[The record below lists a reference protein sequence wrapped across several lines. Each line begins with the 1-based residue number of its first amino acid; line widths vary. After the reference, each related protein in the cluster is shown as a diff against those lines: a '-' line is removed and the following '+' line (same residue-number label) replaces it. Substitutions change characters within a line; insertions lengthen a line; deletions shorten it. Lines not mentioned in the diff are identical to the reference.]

1 MYLFDHGTCKW
12 LFRVWVLWEFPAQV
26 HQAHLRVVEMADLTQ
41 VLACHHTQPGSK
53 SLAEQAQH
61 RGPQ

>member
-1 MYLFDHGTCKW
+1 MYLLDHGICKW
-12 LFRVWVLWEFPAQV
+12 LFPVQAHP
-26 HQAHLRVVEMADLTQ
+26 AHLRVVEMADLTQ

-61 RGPQ
+61 RGPQQHPEQL